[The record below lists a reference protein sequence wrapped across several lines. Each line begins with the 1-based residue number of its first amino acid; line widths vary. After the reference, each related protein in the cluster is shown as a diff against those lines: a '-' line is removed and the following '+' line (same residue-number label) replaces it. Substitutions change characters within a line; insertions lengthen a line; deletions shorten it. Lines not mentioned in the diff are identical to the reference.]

1 MRGSR
6 KNRSMKIFAS
16 AMLPTSLLVAASSAW
31 PQRNATA
38 DYPTRPIRMLCG
50 FSAGGGS
57 DFAARIVGAKLH
69 EILGQTVVID
79 NRTGANGA
87 IAAEIAARAF
97 ADGYTLMMLAVA
109 QATGAASG
117 IKLPYDLLR
126 DFVAVSQATQQPY
139 LVVVTPSV
147 AARNVSEF
155 IALAKS
161 RPGQMSYASTGF
173 AGSNHLAAELFSRA
187 AGIRMLHVPYKG
199 PPQALADVI
208 GGQVQFMISSIQT
221 SLPLARGGKLRA
233 LAVTSEKRSNAAP
246 DIPPVSDTLPGFQLT
261 GWYGVL
267 APAATSLRIIDKL
280 AVAIALGMQSPEV
293 QARVAADGSEAVG
306 SSHKDFDRFLR
317 SEMVRFAKVIKD
329 AGLRSS
335 E

>member
-1 MRGSR
+1 MNNHPVALRRFTPFVIAGT
-6 KNRSMKIFAS
+6 
-16 AMLPTSLLVAASSAW
+16 LWAASPLLHA
-31 PQRNATA
+31 QRNTAA

-69 EILGQTVVID
+69 ELLGQTVVID

-87 IAAEIAARAF
+87 IAAEITARAP

-139 LVVVTPSV
+139 LLVITPSV
-147 AARNVSEF
+147 NARNVSEF
-155 IALAKS
+155 VALAKAK
-161 RPGQMSYASTGF
+161 PGQLSYASTGF

-199 PPQALADVI
+199 PPQALADVA
-208 GGQVQFMISSIQT
+208 GGQVQFMVASIQT
-221 SLPLARGGKLRA
+221 SLPLARGGRLRA
-233 LAVTSEKRSNAAP
+233 LAVTSEKRSHAAP
-246 DIPPVSDTLPGFQLT
+246 DIPPVSDTLPGFQLA

-267 APAATSLRIIDKL
+267 APAATPQPIINKL
-280 AVAIALGMQSPEV
+280 GAAIAQGMQAADV
-293 QARVAADGSEAVG
+293 KARVAADGSEAVG
-306 SSHKDFDRFLR
+306 SLPRDFDRFLR
-317 SEMVRFAKVIKD
+317 SELVRFSKVIKE
-329 AGLRSS
+329 AGLGGS

>member
-1 MRGSR
+1 MNNHHHSMRR
-6 KNRSMKIFAS
+6 LTTYLI
-16 AMLPTSLLVAASSAW
+16 AASFYAVSPTLLAQRTTSAE
-31 PQRNATA
+31 
-38 DYPTRPIRMLCG
+38 YPVRPIRMLCG

-57 DFAARIVGAKLH
+57 DFAARIVGAKLY
-69 EILGQTVVID
+69 ELLGQTVVID

-87 IAAEIAARAF
+87 IAAEITARAP

-126 DFVAVSQATQQPY
+126 DFAAVSQATQQPY
-139 LVVVTPSV
+139 LLVVTPSV

-155 IALAKS
+155 VALAKAK
-161 RPGQMSYASTGF
+161 PGQLSYASTGF

-199 PPQALADVI
+199 PPQALADVA
-208 GGQVQFMISSIQT
+208 GGQVQFMVSSIQT

-233 LAVTSEKRSNAAP
+233 LAVTSEKRSHAAP
-246 DIPPVSDTLPGFQLT
+246 DIPPVSDTLPGFQLA

-267 APAATSLRIIDKL
+267 APAATPRLIIDKL
-280 AVAIALGMQSPEV
+280 GAAIAQGMQAADV
-293 QARVAADGSEAVG
+293 KARVAADGSESVG
-306 SSHKDFDRFLR
+306 SLPRDFDRFLR
-317 SEMVRFAKVIKD
+317 SEITRFAKVIKD
-329 AGLRSS
+329 AGLRTS

>member
-1 MRGSR
+1 
-6 KNRSMKIFAS
+6 MKLIGPVAL
-16 AMLPTSLLVAASSAW
+16 AASLLLISTRAW
-31 PQRNATA
+31 PQRDASA

-69 EILGQTVVID
+69 ELLGQTVVID

-87 IAAEIAARAF
+87 IAAEITARAPP
-97 ADGYTLMMLAVA
+97 DGYTLMMLAVA

-139 LVVVTPSV
+139 LVVITPSV

-155 IALAKS
+155 IALAKAK
-161 RPGQMSYASTGF
+161 PGQLSYASTGF

-199 PPQALADVI
+199 PPPALADVA

-221 SLPLARGGKLRA
+221 SLPLVRGGRLRA
-233 LAVTSEKRSNAAP
+233 LAVTSEKRSSAAP
-246 DIPPVSDTLPGFQLT
+246 DIPPVSDTLPGFQLA

-267 APAATSLRIIDKL
+267 APAGTPLRIIDKL
-280 AVAIALGMQSPEV
+280 GAAIHQGMQAADV
-293 QARVAADGSEAVG
+293 RARVAADGSETVG
-306 SSHKDFDRFLR
+306 SLPKDFDRFLR
-317 SEMVRFAKVIKD
+317 SEMIRFARVIKD
-329 AGLRSS
+329 AGLRGS

>member
-1 MRGSR
+1 
-6 KNRSMKIFAS
+6 
-16 AMLPTSLLVAASSAW
+16 
-31 PQRNATA
+31 
-38 DYPTRPIRMLCG
+38 MLCG

-57 DFAARIVGAKLH
+57 DFAARIVGARLH
-69 EILGQTVVID
+69 ELLGQTVVID

-87 IAAEIAARAF
+87 IAAEITARAP
-97 ADGYTLMMLAVA
+97 ADGYTVMMLAVA

-139 LVVVTPSV
+139 LVVVTPSL
-147 AARNVSEF
+147 AARSVAEF
-155 IALAKS
+155 IALAKAK
-161 RPGQMSYASTGF
+161 PGQLSYASTGF

-199 PPQALADVI
+199 PPPALADVA

-221 SLPLARGGKLRA
+221 SLPLARGAKLRA
-233 LAVTSEKRSNAAP
+233 LAVTSEKRSSAAP
-246 DIPPVSDTLPGFQLT
+246 DIPPVSDTLPGFQLA

-267 APAATSLRIIDKL
+267 APAATPAHIVDKL
-280 AVAIALGMQSPEV
+280 GAAIAKGMQAPEV
-293 QARVAADGSEAVG
+293 KARIAADGSDSVG
-306 SSHKDFDRFLR
+306 SLPKDFERFLR
-317 SEMVRFAKVIKD
+317 SEMMRFAKVIKE
-329 AGLRSS
+329 AGLRDN

>member
-6 KNRSMKIFAS
+6 KNHSMKIFAS
-16 AMLPTSLLVAASSAW
+16 AMLSTSLLVAASSAW
-31 PQRNATA
+31 PQRNATT

-87 IAAEIAARAF
+87 IAAEIAARAP

-155 IALAKS
+155 IALAKTK
-161 RPGQMSYASTGF
+161 PGQMSYASTGF

-246 DIPPVSDTLPGFQLT
+246 DIPPVSDTLAGFQLA

-267 APAATSLRIIDKL
+267 APAGTPRRIIDKL
-280 AVAIALGMQSPEV
+280 GVTIAQGMQSPEV
-293 QARVAADGSEAVG
+293 KARVAADGSEAVG
-306 SSHKDFDRFLR
+306 SSPSDFDHFLR
-317 SEMVRFAKVIKD
+317 SEMVRFAKVIKE
-329 AGLRSS
+329 AGLRSG